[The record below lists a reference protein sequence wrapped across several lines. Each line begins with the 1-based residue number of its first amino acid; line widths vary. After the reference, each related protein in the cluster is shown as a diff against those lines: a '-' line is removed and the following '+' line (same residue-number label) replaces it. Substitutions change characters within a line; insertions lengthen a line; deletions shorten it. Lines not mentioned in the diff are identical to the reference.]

1 MARIAVIGC
10 GFFGLYL
17 ADFLAQRGHA
27 VSVFEKE
34 MESMSHASYNNQAR
48 VHNGYHYPRSVL
60 TAFRSR
66 VSFPRFVQ
74 EFPEAVY
81 RDFEQYYL
89 VGRKLSKV
97 TAYQFASFCK
107 RIGAPVERASDSFR
121 KLINDHYI
129 EDCFKVHEYAFDAK
143 ILKQHMLERISNLP
157 INISYNTEIKHVRWG
172 GHGDKHH
179 IYLDAIIPNHPVVS
193 TGPFDHVFNCTYS
206 RLNYLLSGS
215 GLDLIPLKH
224 ELTELCLVCVPEPL
238 QHVGITV
245 MCGPFFSVMPFP
257 SVRTT
262 DGLPVHSFSHVRYT
276 PHYEWYEQDSC
287 PVDPYRKLKD
297 DPKHTAWPY
306 IRRDAARYLP
316 ILADTQYRSSLW
328 EVKTVLPRS
337 ESDDSRPILFRTN
350 VGLKG
355 LHCVMGGKID
365 NVYDVL
371 SAVER
376 ELQL

>member
-1 MARIAVIGC
+1 MG
-10 GFFGLYL
+10 
-17 ADFLAQRGHA
+17 
-27 VSVFEKE
+27 
-34 MESMSHASYNNQAR
+34 
-48 VHNGYHYPRSVL
+48 GYDD
-60 TAFRSR
+60 
-66 VSFPRFVQ
+66 
-74 EFPEAVY
+74 E
-81 RDFEQYYL
+81 
-89 VGRKLSKV
+89 
-97 TAYQFASFCK
+97 
-107 RIGAPVERASDSFR
+107 
-121 KLINDHYI
+121 
-129 EDCFKVHEYAFDAK
+129 
-143 ILKQHMLERISNLP
+143 
-157 INISYNTEIKHVRWG
+157 
-172 GHGDKHH
+172 HH

-224 ELTELCLVCVPEPL
+224 EMTELCLVCVPEPL
-238 QHVGITV
+238 QQVGITV

-257 SVRTT
+257 AVRTT
-262 DGLPVHSFSHVRYT
+262 AGLPVHSFSHVRYT

-287 PVDPYRKLKD
+287 PDDPYRKLTD
-297 DPKHTAWPY
+297 DPKHSAWPY

-316 ILADTQYRSSLW
+316 LLSDTKYLSSLW

-371 SAVER
+371 AAVER

>member
-1 MARIAVIGC
+1 MARIAVIGS

-17 ADFLAQRGHA
+17 AEYLTLKGHT

-34 MESMSHASYNNQAR
+34 AESMSHASYHNQAR

-66 VSFPRFVQ
+66 VSFPRFVA

-81 RDFEQYYL
+81 RAFDQYYL

-97 TAYQFASFCK
+97 TAHQFASFCQ
-107 RIGAPVERASDSFR
+107 RIGAPLERAPENFQRLVDE
-121 KLINDHYI
+121 HYI
-129 EDCFKVHEYAFDAK
+129 EESLKVHEYAFDATILRDLMLKRLAQLPTK
-143 ILKQHMLERISNLP
+143 IA
-157 INISYNTEIKHVRWG
+157 YNTEIIRVRGGAKHRDHALALLTSDQAALSPDMVDG
-172 GHGDKHH
+172 
-179 IYLDAIIPNHPVVS
+179 
-193 TGPFDHVFNCTYS
+193 FDHVFNCTYS
-206 RLNYLLSGS
+206 RLNYLLAQSQ
-215 GLDLIPLKH
+215 LELIPLKH
-224 ELTELCLVCVPEPL
+224 EFTELCLVTVPEPL
-238 QHVGITV
+238 RHIGITV

-257 SVRTT
+257 AVRHA
-262 DGLPVHSFSHVRYT
+262 GQPLHSFSHVRYT
-276 PHYEWYEQDSC
+276 PHYEWYERDHC
-287 PVDPYRKLKD
+287 PVDPYAVLAQ

-316 ILADTQYRSSLW
+316 LLDQTQYHSSLW
-328 EVKTVLPRS
+328 EIKTVLPRS

-355 LHCVMGGKID
+355 LHCVMGGKIE

-371 SAVER
+371 AAVER